1 MSIRE
6 NVKNLIDEI
15 NSLSSDVL
23 IIGASKTRTI
33 EEITEAKEAGIEVFA
48 ENRVQEFVEKENL
61 ANLRWHF
68 IGQLQTNKAK
78 YLVGKVEVIHS
89 VDNEKLADEISKLAL
104 NRNVVQQILIEIN
117 IGQEESKGGVL
128 KKDFEKLYT
137 HCQNLPN
144 IKVVGIMTVMP
155 KFAEKEL
162 YLKIKQLY
170 DKLKIENNEIRY
182 LSVGMSNDYALAIEC
197 GANVVRI
204 GTKIFGARSVN
215 K

>member
-33 EEITEAKEAGIEVFA
+33 EEITEAKEAGIEIFA
-48 ENRVQEFVEKENL
+48 ENRVQEFVEKENS

-128 KKDFEKLYT
+128 EKDFEKLYT

-182 LSVGMSNDYALAIEC
+182 LSVGMSNDYSLAIEC